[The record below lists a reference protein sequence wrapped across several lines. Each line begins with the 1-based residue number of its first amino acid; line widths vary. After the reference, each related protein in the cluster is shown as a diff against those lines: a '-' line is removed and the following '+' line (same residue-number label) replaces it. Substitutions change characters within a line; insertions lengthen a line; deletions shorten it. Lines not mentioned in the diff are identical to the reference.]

1 MATKPNNYLPV
12 TVDEKTIEALD
23 TIAANKNLTV
33 GSQFSRAFAVANAVG
48 QLRALLT
55 PEVMRPIMAL
65 QGTPLGF
72 MTDQK
77 YDENIVREALI
88 EAVLSGVRPVGNE
101 FNIIAQRCYITKA
114 GMKHKLH
121 DIAGLSFSVTCGLPK
136 MSENGAALI
145 VGVDWTYGGKTEH
158 KDLPIPVRVNRGMGA
173 DAINGKATRKAYAW
187 LFEHITG
194 QNVNEAEAGEDA
206 PYIDTT
212 AKESSLE
219 SDPHIEEVKTSTE
232 EVRHAPLADGNKP
245 EPATE
250 SPLESGDLAF

>member
-1 MATKPNNYLPV
+1 MATKNNFLPV
-12 TVDEKTIEALD
+12 SVNAETITALD

-72 MTDQK
+72 LADQK
-77 YDENIVREALI
+77 YDENVVRESLI

-101 FNIIAQRCYITKA
+101 FNIIAGRCYITKN

-121 DIAGLSFSVTCGLPK
+121 DISGLAFSVTCGFPK
-136 MSENGAALI
+136 MSDNGAALI
-145 VGVDWTYGGKTEH
+145 VGIDWTYNGKTEH

-187 LFEHITG
+187 LYEHITG
-194 QNVNEAEAGEDA
+194 QGVNEGEKDDA
-206 PYIDTT
+206 AADAIETT
-212 AKESSLE
+212 AKPVTESPLE
-219 SDPHIEEVKTSTE
+219 SEDPHVEDVK
-232 EVRHAPLADGNKP
+232 A
-245 EPATE
+245 PATDDKKPVSE
-250 SPLESGDLAF
+250 SPLESGDLEF